1 MKELL
6 NIFKFS
12 KHLWKY
18 YLLIAVLT
26 LVTAI
31 LGQAAPLITQRV
43 IDGISKGSIS
53 YTSLVVLSILYFGA
67 GAGTTFIS
75 NISGYH
81 GDIMAV
87 KLEIF
92 LADKFYQKIL
102 ALPQS
107 YFDEELT
114 GTIVNR
120 LNRSTV
126 GLSTFIKAFSNNFFP
141 FIATTF
147 LSLGIVFYYSWQVG
161 LLLTSLFPIY
171 VLLTTRSST
180 LWQKYENISNKLK
193 DTAAGRFQ
201 ESISSIKTIKSFTS
215 ESREHKFFVGTLNKL
230 IPNTK
235 KQSFYWHR
243 KDVERRFIVDVIFG
257 IIFLVIAGQLFNGS
271 ISIGKAVAL
280 LQFSAMIRIPLF
292 TVSFLVDNFQK
303 AITSSKDY
311 FLTMKEVEEIS
322 NSKISET
329 QKVLQSSKIAGQ
341 IKFKDVS
348 FAYQNAEPIF
358 SKISF
363 IVQPG
368 QKVAIVGES
377 GQGKTTLAHLLLKF
391 YTPTSGAI
399 KLDGVNLEDIQ
410 TSSLRQSIGLVLQE
424 PALFSGTIYE
434 NIAYGNPK
442 ATEKDVQVAAK
453 AANAAGFI
461 LKFKHGYKSF
471 IGERGVKLS
480 GGQKQR
486 IAIARTILKD
496 APILI
501 LDEATSSLDS
511 KAEHEVQ
518 VALDNLMKHKT
529 TIIIAHRFSTI
540 SSADLIVTLKG
551 GKVDEVGP
559 PAELAKTGGV
569 YAELLKLQTVGT
581 KKAKKALE
589 KFDIN

>member
-92 LADKFYQKIL
+92 LADKLYQKIL

-147 LSLGIVFYYSWQVG
+147 LPLGIVFYYSWQVG

-243 KDVERRFIVDVIFG
+243 KDVERRFNVDVIFG

-391 YTPTSGAI
+391 YTPSSGAI
-399 KLDGVNLEDIQ
+399 KLDGVNLEDIH
-410 TSSLRQSIGLVLQE
+410 TSSLRRSIGLVLQE

-434 NIAYGNPK
+434 NIIYGNPK
-442 ATEKDVQVAAK
+442 ATEKQVQTAAR
-453 AANAAGFI
+453 FI
-461 LKFKHGYKSF
+461 R
-471 IGERGVKLS
+471 ERGVRLS